1 MQSKRLRDGG
11 MDRARE
17 KQKVDLTTERR
28 RSQAAQTG
36 REPVRPSASFSTVH
50 DFGLLTEV
58 VSASVDLLTSFLDP

>member
-28 RSQAAQTG
+28 RSQAVPTG